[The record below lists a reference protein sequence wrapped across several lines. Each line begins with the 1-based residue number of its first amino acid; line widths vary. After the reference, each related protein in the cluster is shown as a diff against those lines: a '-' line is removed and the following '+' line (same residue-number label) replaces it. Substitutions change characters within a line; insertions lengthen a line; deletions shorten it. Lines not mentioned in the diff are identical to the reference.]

1 MKGMKTILVALVLM
15 ATLFLG
21 SCGPTQPASV
31 IVADSGPQAW
41 FDAPL
46 PNSVIVPPNPIS
58 LVMHGGD
65 VQGITSFELSANG
78 AVVAEIPSPNTGN
91 SLVTLTYDWH
101 PPEPGRYLM
110 NVRAKNNAGSWS
122 PYAET
127 VVVVSASDNEQ
138 VAAPTGSTAPTE
150 TPVIQVSPQY
160 PTNTPETPTNTPES
174 APNISF
180 EQVSSEI
187 VYAGDTSCGTNE
199 VSITAR
205 ATAPAG
211 IRVVILFYRFQSD
224 RASTSFEGLSMNP
237 IGDDLYRVVI
247 NPDSLLGGAIPFDQA
262 TLQYQAVIQQNDG
275 DTSVRTPVMADIA
288 VMACGNGI
296 SDCSAFTDER
306 TCIANGC
313 QWVSKPG
320 IVPIFECQS
329 P

>member
-1 MKGMKTILVALVLM
+1 MKRMKTTLVEIVMM
-15 ATLFLG
+15 ATLFLA
-21 SCGPTQPASV
+21 SCGPGQPASV
-31 IVADSGPQAW
+31 TGAYSGPQAW

-65 VQGITSFELSANG
+65 VQGIASFELSANG

-91 SLVTLTYDWH
+91 SLVTLSYDWH

-110 NVRAKNNAGSWS
+110 TMRAKNNGGTWS
-122 PYAET
+122 SYAET
-127 VVVVSASDNEQ
+127 IVL
-138 VAAPTGSTAPTE
+138 VAAADTPQAVMTIGTPTPTE
-150 TPVIQVSPQY
+150 TPFIEPSPQP
-160 PTNTPETPTNTPES
+160 PTVTSTPER
-174 APNISF
+174 APSISF
-180 EQVSSEI
+180 EQVSSGI
-187 VYAGDTSCGTNE
+187 VYAGDASCGTKE

-205 ATAPAG
+205 AIAPAG
-211 IRVVILFYRFQSD
+211 IKVVILFYRFQAD

-237 IGDDLYRVVI
+237 IGDDLYRVVL

-288 VMACGNGI
+288 VMACGSVI
-296 SDCSAFTDER
+296 SACSSFTDER

-313 QWVSKPG
+313 QWVSIPG
-320 IVPIFECQS
+320 IVPLFECQN